1 MRKSTLV
8 RAGAPL
14 VAAVSTFCM
23 ASTFAF
29 AAPNL
34 LIDPGFE
41 AQTTSPTN
49 DGVAGWT
56 LFNGAA
62 FSTDV
67 ARTGTHS
74 MKDFGNGS
82 VPGSFETFPASPG
95 QQFELTGFGLT
106 PTVLAGNPG
115 FGILQVAYFDSAGNN
130 LGTVETGAGN
140 AKASAQINGGS
151 TINTWLPLDTGI
163 ATAPA
168 GTVKIQA
175 FTLVVDFNSPAA
187 GESVYFDDLNLTAVP
202 EPASLGIVAVAG
214 VGLLARS
221 RRRSR

>member
-49 DGVAGWT
+49 DGVGGWS

-115 FGILQVAYFDSAGNN
+115 FGILQVAYFDAGGNN

-140 AKASAQINGGS
+140 AKASAQINNGS
-151 TINTWLPLDTGI
+151 AINTWLPLDTGI

-168 GTVKIQA
+168 GAVKIQA

-214 VGLLARS
+214 LGLLARS
-221 RRRSR
+221 RRKA